1 MTPTNLPIEDCLDE
15 LKHRLNDGH
24 EAVLEAPPGAGKTT
38 LVPLALMD
46 QPWLGNNKI
55 VMLQPRRLATKSA
68 AYRIADLIDQSPGD
82 TIGYRMRME
91 SKTGNRVKVEI
102 VTEGIFTRML
112 QQDPSLAGVGLV
124 IFDEFHERNLDSDLG
139 LALCLQGRTIFRDDD
154 NPLKILIMSATLD
167 SAGVVEML
175 GNAPL
180 IRSEGRAFPV
190 DIIYGRA
197 RQPKESIIDRMF
209 ATIKLALT
217 DQQEGSILAFVPG
230 QGEIRQLENRLS
242 EWLIERRFTD
252 IHIRPLYGHL
262 SIDEQQNAIAALSGK
277 LSGQRKVVLAT
288 NIAETSLTIEG
299 IDIVVDSGLARE
311 SRFDPT
317 TGMSGLH
324 TVKVSKASTVQRAG
338 RAGRLAPGLCYRLWS
353 EEQQG
358 QLLAHSTP
366 EILAADLAPLA
377 MQLLQWGIDNPE
389 ELSWLNPPP
398 IGPWQQALD
407 LLQSLGAIEE
417 KSTNW
422 LLTDHGHNMGSLP
435 VHPRL
440 AHCLIR
446 GAEIGEGKL
455 ATFIASLLSERDPL
469 AGESPDI
476 ADRIDLLTGSTKCAS
491 RHQGWLHRCRQLA
504 GQFERQLEKCNL
516 IRKIGVELDREKITG
531 YLLACAYPDRIC
543 RRRHSGGYQL
553 ANGRSA
559 RFYHPHRLD
568 SLGWL
573 VVAEVSGSVGGGRG
587 DIIRSAASLDEGL
600 FDSLL
605 KPMITNET
613 IAEWDK
619 KSGRFIAEEQLK
631 IGALVISRKPLD
643 SIPVE
648 IRTSVLLALI
658 RQKGLQVLSWKES
671 QIQWRARVALLRTIY
686 PDDWPDLSDDAML
699 ATIEDWLAPF
709 LAPVSSIP
717 GLKNLNLKTILD
729 SLLSWNQQQAM
740 DRLAPLNFKVPSG
753 SSITIDYSQS
763 PPVLAVKLQEMFGY
777 EGNPAIADGKLP
789 LLIHL
794 LSPAGRPLQITQ
806 DLAGFWKTSYHD
818 VKKDMKGRY
827 PKHPWPEDPLTATAT
842 RKTKRH
848 L

>member
-1 MTPTNLPIEDCLDE
+1 MTSYNLPIEDCLDE
-15 LKHRLNDGH
+15 LKRRLNDSH

-46 QPWLGNNKI
+46 QPWLGDNKI
-55 VMLQPRRLATKSA
+55 VMLQPRRLATKSS

-82 TIGYRMRME
+82 TIGYRMRLE
-91 SKTGNRVKVEI
+91 SKTGKRVKVEI

-139 LALCLQGRTIFRDDD
+139 LALCLQGRSLFRDQD

-167 SAGVVEML
+167 SAGIVEML

-197 RQPKESIIDRMF
+197 RQPKESVIDRMF
-209 ATIKLALT
+209 ATIKLALS

-230 QGEIRQLENRLS
+230 QGEIRQLESRLS
-242 EWLIERRFTD
+242 EWLSERGFSD

-262 SIDEQQNAIAALSGK
+262 TIEEQQNAIAPLSGK

-311 SRFDPT
+311 PRFDPT

-366 EILAADLAPLA
+366 EIMAADLAPLA
-377 MQLLQWGIDNPE
+377 MQLLQWGIDNPDD
-389 ELSWLNPPP
+389 LCWLNPPP
-398 IGPWQQALD
+398 NGPWQQALE

-417 KSTNW
+417 KPAGW
-422 LLTDHGHNMGSLP
+422 VLTDHGHNMGSLP

-455 ATFIASLLSERDPL
+455 ASFIASLLSERDPL

-476 ADRIDLLTGSTKCAS
+476 ADRIDLLSGSTKCAA

-504 GQFERQLEKCNL
+504 AQFERQLEKCKL
-516 IRKIGVELDREKITG
+516 IRNIGVKLAREQTTG
-531 YLLACAYPDRIC
+531 YLLACAYPDRIG

-573 VVAEVSGSVGGGRG
+573 VVAEVSGSVGGRG
-587 DIIRSAASLDEGL
+587 DIIRSAAILDDGL
-600 FDSLL
+600 FNSLL
-605 KPMITNET
+605 SPMIKNET

-619 KSGRFIAEEQLK
+619 KSGRFIAEAQLK
-631 IGALVISRKPLD
+631 LGALVVSRKPLET
-643 SIPVE
+643 IPLE
-648 IRTSVLLALI
+648 IRTS
-658 RQKGLQVLSWKES
+658 
-671 QIQWRARVALLRTIY
+671 ALL
-686 PDDWPDLSDDAML
+686 
-699 ATIEDWLAPF
+699 
-709 LAPVSSIP
+709 
-717 GLKNLNLKTILD
+717 
-729 SLLSWNQQQAM
+729 
-740 DRLAPLNFKVPSG
+740 
-753 SSITIDYSQS
+753 
-763 PPVLAVKLQEMFGY
+763 
-777 EGNPAIADGKLP
+777 
-789 LLIHL
+789 
-794 LSPAGRPLQITQ
+794 
-806 DLAGFWKTSYHD
+806 
-818 VKKDMKGRY
+818 
-827 PKHPWPEDPLTATAT
+827 
-842 RKTKRH
+842 
-848 L
+848 